1 MADMFT
7 ELDRALRREPACS
20 SGAQASCDTHRARKR
35 PAPAVSNV
43 VDMRTTAKRVREV
56 THCGSFYN
64 VREIVLAEI
73 TPATVAGML
82 REAPYVVSHG
92 PAIKSIH
99 DQLAAVGRASHGWT
113 DWEVVR

>member
-7 ELDRALRREPACS
+7 ELDRARR
-20 SGAQASCDTHRARKR
+20 R
-35 PAPAVSNV
+35 PAPAFSPV
-43 VDMRTTAKRVREV
+43 VDMLSKRVLVREV
-56 THCGSFYN
+56 THHGSFYN
-64 VREIVLAEI
+64 VRVVALAEL